1 MKLKIIM
8 SCFFI
13 VLSLNLF
20 ASDDL
25 KMSDINRALDQ
36 MKASG
41 MFTPEQIEAARAQM
55 NSLSKDELNELKKK
69 AMSSTN
75 DPKIQQQAQELV
87 KKIQSESN

>member
-1 MKLKIIM
+1 MKLKIII

-13 VLSLNLF
+13 FLSLNIF
-20 ASDDL
+20 ANDDL

-75 DPKIQQQAQELV
+75 DPKIRKEAEKLV
-87 KKIQSESN
+87 EKIKSESN